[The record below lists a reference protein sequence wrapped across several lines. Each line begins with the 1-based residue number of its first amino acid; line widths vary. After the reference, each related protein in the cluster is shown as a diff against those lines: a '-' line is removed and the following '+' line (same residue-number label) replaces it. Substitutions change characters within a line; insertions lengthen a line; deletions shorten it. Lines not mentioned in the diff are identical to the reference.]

1 MYEIWLA
8 MNIVWEV
15 LVANAA
21 STALLAVV
29 FVALVVHAIARR
41 GDWRAGWRWAW
52 KSAVLAGV
60 AAAVALPSLTG
71 ASWSDLAYV
80 VDWLLL
86 AAIAAAVAAVVGALA
101 WPLAAAVRAGGAAR
115 TKASGRTAR

>member
-8 MNIVWEV
+8 INIVWEV
-15 LVANAA
+15 LVAHAA
-21 STALLAVV
+21 TAVLLAVV

-52 KSAVLAGV
+52 KSAVFAGV
-60 AAAVALPSLTG
+60 AAAIVLPSLTG

-86 AAIAAAVAAVVGALA
+86 VAIAAVVAAVVGALV

-115 TKASGRTAR
+115 LEAHGRAAG